1 LEAVNKK
8 EFRADLYYRLNR
20 GYIYLPP
27 LRSRGD
33 DIVILA
39 EHFLELGNK
48 TYNRNIQGFSEDVL
62 EALKNYQFPGNVRE
76 LENIIL
82 NAVARTL
89 DDDYIKSVDLPEEY
103 LKIREHKSHKA
114 KLISI
119 SEAEEEHIINVMKS
133 VGNSVQR
140 AAPVL
145 GVSERT
151 LQRKLKALREKGG

>member
-1 LEAVNKK
+1 
-8 EFRADLYYRLNR
+8 
-20 GYIYLPP
+20 

-33 DIVILA
+33 DVIILA

-48 TYNRNIQGFSEDVL
+48 TYNRNIQGFSDSVL
-62 EALKNYQFPGNVRE
+62 EDLKNYKFPGNVRE

-89 DDDYIKSVDLPEEY
+89 DDNYIKSVELPDEY
-103 LKIREHKSHKA
+103 LKKREQRAQRVKM
-114 KLISI
+114 ISI
-119 SEAEEEHIINVMKS
+119 SDAEEHHIINVLKS

-140 AAPVL
+140 AAPIL

-151 LQRKLKALREKGG
+151 LQRKLKTIREKNN